1 MLYMR
6 PIICELHSI
15 YGEML
20 HYIRIEVVR
29 GLGLK
34 IVWKKGN
41 ANRWLTGR
49 ERSGEGNVGKGVT
62 AGQEEAAASVMT

>member
-20 HYIRIEVVR
+20 HYIRTEVVTV
-29 GLGLK
+29 
-34 IVWKKGN
+34 VWKKGN